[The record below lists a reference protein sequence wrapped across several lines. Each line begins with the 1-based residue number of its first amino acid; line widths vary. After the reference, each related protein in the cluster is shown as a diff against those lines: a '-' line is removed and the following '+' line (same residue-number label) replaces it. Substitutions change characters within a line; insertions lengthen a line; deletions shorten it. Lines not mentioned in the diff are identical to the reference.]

1 MRAVKDIITT
11 FVNEPV
17 ITNAFRQAQGK
28 KAVGYAE
35 LSTMEQLTNIAGS
48 FAMSKADLIRQPAL
62 AARGRKLGLFTTKV
76 SADPTIKDTNFLG
89 MTFKMDT
96 LNSVKREVVEIDE
109 LTTRIKSLVAR
120 IDAGTKVK
128 DVSHE
133 VADVL
138 EASGIMFTNLRTLQG
153 EPKDTTSAF
162 ETKLNAKLDAIPL
175 AVTRFFDGIDAKIAA
190 FAKAQDDKRQ
200 AAKQA
205 PKEEVSHA
213 AIRTRVSLPYNPAPK
228 TDAVADMVADF
239 QAATA
244 AMPAGLDK
252 EATKAYFINR
262 KAAPKA

>member
-1 MRAVKDIITT
+1 MRAIRDIMTT
-11 FVNEPV
+11 MVTEPV

-28 KAVGYAE
+28 PAVGREE
-35 LSTMEQLTNIAGS
+35 LSTMEQLSNIASS
-48 FAMSKADLIRQPAL
+48 FAMSKNDIIRQPAL
-62 AARGRKLGLFTTKV
+62 AARGRKLGLFTTRV
-76 SADPTIKDTNFLG
+76 GASADVKDTTIFG
-89 MTFKMDT
+89 MTFKIDG

-128 DVSHE
+128 DIHHE

-138 EASGIMFTNLRTLQG
+138 EASGIMFANLRTLQG

-162 ETKLNAKLDAIPL
+162 EKALHAKLDAMPL
-175 AVTRFFDGIDAKIAA
+175 AVNRFFDGIDAKIAA
-190 FAKAQDDKRQ
+190 FDKARQDKRQ

-205 PKEEVSHA
+205 PTEIVSHA
-213 AIRTRVSLPYNPAPK
+213 VTRTRVSLPYTAPK

-239 QAATA
+239 EAATA

-262 KAAPKA
+262 RSAPKA